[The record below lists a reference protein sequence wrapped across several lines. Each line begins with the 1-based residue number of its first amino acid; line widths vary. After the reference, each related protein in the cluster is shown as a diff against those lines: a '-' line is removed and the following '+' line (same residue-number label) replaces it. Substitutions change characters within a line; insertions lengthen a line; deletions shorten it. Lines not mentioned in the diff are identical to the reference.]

1 MRVLALNAGSSSL
14 KAAAFEIE
22 SAPRSGEVPRGRVW
36 TAEARGDAGVLGELL
51 APVLR
56 GSVDSAF
63 PTAQPIDV
71 IGHRIV
77 HGGARLRDAVVITPL
92 ILEEILRA
100 SELAPAHNAL
110 ALDVVRTTMA
120 LFGNDVPHIAVFDTA
135 FHKTLEPAAYTYAG
149 PFDWIAQG
157 IRRFGFHGINHE
169 YVSQRALVLSDRR
182 TAGSRIVTCHLG
194 SGCSLAA
201 IHDGRSV
208 DTTMGFTP
216 LDGLPMAHRSGAIDP
231 GILLHLLRTGSHTV
245 ATLDQLLQEQS
256 GLAGLSGT
264 TGDMRIVLDGMDA
277 GDARCRLA
285 FDVFVHHVRKGIAA
299 MAASMAGLDVLV
311 FTGGVGEHSPRVRS
325 AICSSLDF
333 LGITLCPDRNLDA
346 AGESELSDATSGAG
360 VFVIPAEENWMIAQ
374 ASVRVAAS
382 SVREP
387 EPDTFGAAW

>member
-14 KAAAFEIE
+14 KAAAFDVQ
-22 SAPRSGEVPRGRVW
+22 SAARSGEAPRGLVW
-36 TAEARGDAGVLGELL
+36 AAEARGDAGVLAELL

-56 GSVDSAF
+56 GSVDPASPA
-63 PTAQPIDV
+63 AQPIDV

-77 HGGARLRDAVVITPL
+77 HGGAMLRDAVPITPL
-92 ILEEILRA
+92 ILDEIARA
-100 SELAPAHNAL
+100 SEHAPAHNAL
-110 ALDVVRTTMA
+110 AIDVVRATIA
-120 LFGNDVPHIAVFDTA
+120 LFGDDVAHVAVFDTA

-149 PFDWIAQG
+149 PFDWIEQG

-169 YVSQRALVLSDRR
+169 YVSQRAITLRDRP

-201 IHDGRSV
+201 IHDGQSV

-231 GILLHLLRTGSHTV
+231 GILLHLLRSGRHTP
-245 ATLDQLLQEQS
+245 ASLDQLLHELS

-277 GDARCRLA
+277 GDLRCRLA

-299 MAASMAGLDVLV
+299 MAASMAGLDILV

-325 AICSSLDF
+325 AICSSLGF
-333 LGITLCPDRNLDA
+333 LGVMLCPDRNLRA
-346 AGESELSDATSGAG
+346 TGESDLSDATSGAG

-374 ASVRVAAS
+374 ASFRVLAS
-382 SVREP
+382 A
-387 EPDTFGAAW
+387 DQ